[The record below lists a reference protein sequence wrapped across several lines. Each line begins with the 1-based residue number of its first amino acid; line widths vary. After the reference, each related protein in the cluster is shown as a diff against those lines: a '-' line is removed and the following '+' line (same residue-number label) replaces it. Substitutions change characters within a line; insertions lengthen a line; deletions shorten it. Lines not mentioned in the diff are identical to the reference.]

1 MGLSR
6 WCGVRNRGYGK
17 AVVSKDTN
25 TQNVVV
31 MKRIEPTM
39 NLEEAEKEVNT
50 LKDCAS
56 EYLVKVIGLQRSE
69 NGLQVGLA

>member
-1 MGLSR
+1 M
-6 WCGVRNRGYGK
+6 
-17 AVVSKDTN
+17 VVL
-25 TQNVVV
+25 
-31 MKRIEPTM
+31 KRIKPTM
-39 NLEEAEKEVNT
+39 NPEEAEKEVNT